1 MDGGRCDF
9 IILAVHRGDRGKNVE
24 LQAAHPWARKETL
37 KALGDLELEEG
48 RESRGRSDDETA
60 MEGPFFADGK
70 QHRHVWGNCR
80 AM

>member
-48 RESRGRSDDETA
+48 KVV
-60 MEGPFFADGK
+60 DGLTMRQQWK
-70 QHRHVWGNCR
+70 DHFSGWKTT
-80 AM
+80 